1 MELTDKLLLAALVL
15 LFVQVVLLSMVGNV
29 LDKIHYVLREI
40 MHKLG
45 VKKGEI
51 AESDN

>member
-29 LDKIHYVLREI
+29 LDKIHYVSKEI